1 MLLVATVGLSQ
12 LMLGANLALP
22 DVDTDA
28 AQIRFPAAIGR
39 SWDDIVGLT
48 PTGPQVQILIAV
60 PAVALALAYWLN
72 RTTFGKAV
80 TASADNP
87 SLSRLAGISPRTVST
102 IVWTVGGFL
111 ATFSMILL
119 SSGGPSTGVSN
130 LGITTLNLALVA
142 AVLGGM
148 RSFTRAMVGG
158 VVIGILTN
166 ILQWYYSREVGLN
179 SFIFFVAVLI
189 AIYWQRRPGSN
200 ESSAFTPKVRPIP
213 AHLREIWWIRNMAK
227 LTVGALLLIAFVLTW
242 YHERLLYVDFR
253 RRASS
258 STRRSSSSPSSR
270 VGHCHHRMV
279 GPVVARSDGVR
290 RYRRPVGRPP
300 PHGFSMDVGFGSTR
314 LLKFELVGVT
324 QGWAII
330 VAAFVTAGIAVL
342 TGLTALRVRGLMLA
356 VVTFAFANAALGYLY
371 NRPFFNGGLRTPS
384 VERGTFFGVDMF
396 DQRNFF
402 YFTAG
407 SALIVLLI
415 LNHLRGSAIGR
426 RIYAVRDNPDT
437 AAAYTVSPTRTKL
450 LAFGLAG
457 WVAGLAGGLFANL
470 LPAVRYGDAHFLIG
484 ESLEVVGIAVIG
496 GLGSITGAIL
506 GALWVI
512 GLPAFFPNNELV
524 PQFTSSVG
532 LLIMLM
538 YFPGG
543 FIQIANSARN
553 GIVSFAERRMGLE
566 AAPASSTVA
575 PASISR
581 RSRTSHCPTSPS
593 RSRTSRSRSVA
604 TWRSPA

>member
-1 MLLVATVGLSQ
+1 
-12 LMLGANLALP
+12 MLGANLALP

-189 AIYWQRRPGSN
+189 AIYWQRRPGGN

-242 YHERLLYVDFR
+242 YHERLLYVDFPAVALLPLLDDHR
-253 RRASS
+253 LRPRRA
-258 STRRSSSSPSSR
+258 

-300 PHGFSMDVGFGSTR
+300 PHRLLDGRRVRLDPAAEIRTGRRHPGLGDHRRRLCHRRHRRAHRPHRFGFG
-314 LLKFELVGVT
+314 V
-324 QGWAII
+324 
-330 VAAFVTAGIAVL
+330 
-342 TGLTALRVRGLMLA
+342 
-356 VVTFAFANAALGYLY
+356 
-371 NRPFFNGGLRTPS
+371 
-384 VERGTFFGVDMF
+384 
-396 DQRNFF
+396 
-402 YFTAG
+402 
-407 SALIVLLI
+407 
-415 LNHLRGSAIGR
+415 
-426 RIYAVRDNPDT
+426 
-437 AAAYTVSPTRTKL
+437 
-450 LAFGLAG
+450 
-457 WVAGLAGGLFANL
+457 
-470 LPAVRYGDAHFLIG
+470 
-484 ESLEVVGIAVIG
+484 
-496 GLGSITGAIL
+496 
-506 GALWVI
+506 
-512 GLPAFFPNNELV
+512 
-524 PQFTSSVG
+524 
-532 LLIMLM
+532 
-538 YFPGG
+538 
-543 FIQIANSARN
+543 
-553 GIVSFAERRMGLE
+553 
-566 AAPASSTVA
+566 
-575 PASISR
+575 
-581 RSRTSHCPTSPS
+581 
-593 RSRTSRSRSVA
+593 
-604 TWRSPA
+604 

>member
-1 MLLVATVGLSQ
+1 
-12 LMLGANLALP
+12 
-22 DVDTDA
+22 
-28 AQIRFPAAIGR
+28 
-39 SWDDIVGLT
+39 
-48 PTGPQVQILIAV
+48 
-60 PAVALALAYWLN
+60 
-72 RTTFGKAV
+72 
-80 TASADNP
+80 
-87 SLSRLAGISPRTVST
+87 
-102 IVWTVGGFL
+102 
-111 ATFSMILL
+111 
-119 SSGGPSTGVSN
+119 
-130 LGITTLNLALVA
+130 
-142 AVLGGM
+142 
-148 RSFTRAMVGG
+148 
-158 VVIGILTN
+158 
-166 ILQWYYSREVGLN
+166 
-179 SFIFFVAVLI
+179 
-189 AIYWQRRPGSN
+189 
-200 ESSAFTPKVRPIP
+200 
-213 AHLREIWWIRNMAK
+213 
-227 LTVGALLLIAFVLTW
+227 
-242 YHERLLYVDFR
+242 
-253 RRASS
+253 
-258 STRRSSSSPSSR
+258 
-270 VGHCHHRMV
+270 
-279 GPVVARSDGVR
+279 
-290 RYRRPVGRPP
+290 
-300 PHGFSMDVGFGSTR
+300 MDVGFGSTR

-324 QGWAII
+324 QGWAVI

-371 NRPFFNGGLRTPS
+371 NRPFFNGGQRTPS

-407 SALIVLLI
+407 CALIVLLI

-512 GLPAFFPNNELV
+512 GLPAFFPDNELV

-581 RSRTSHCPTSPS
+581 RSSDEPLPDITLKVTDVKVAFGGNVAVAGVDLEVRRDEIVGLIGTNGAGKSTLMNAIGGYVSSTGTVELLGRDISSKSPS
-593 RSRTSRSRSVA
+593 QRAPLGLGRTFQAATLFPELTVRETIQVALEARKRSSFVLSALFLDGRAERRQRAEADELISFLGLGRYADSFISDLSTGTRRIVELAGLLAVDAKVLCLDEPTAGVAQRETEAFGPLIQEIRRELGASMLIIEHDMPLIMSISDRVYCLESGAVIASGEPTEVRNNPAVVASYLGTDVRAIERSDSGTTS
-604 TWRSPA
+604 